1 MKNYPSSLRMH
12 QNLCSLYHSNFLQN
26 NFSKLLATSWK
37 KELTMDTEL
46 SEDFAIIA
54 SESPDEC
61 DRSQLAIFA
70 WLVKVESNTSFK
82 KSWGMIK
89 LSTS

>member
-1 MKNYPSSLRMH
+1 
-12 QNLCSLYHSNFLQN
+12 
-26 NFSKLLATSWK
+26 
-37 KELTMDTEL
+37 MDIEL

>member
-1 MKNYPSSLRMH
+1 
-12 QNLCSLYHSNFLQN
+12 
-26 NFSKLLATSWK
+26 
-37 KELTMDTEL
+37 MDIEL

-70 WLVKVESNTSFK
+70 WLVKVESNTYHET
-82 KSWGMIK
+82 
-89 LSTS
+89 LRTSVEYFFQKILRHDQTVDILR